1 MLLSVSLYALLNLVG
16 FSEKP
21 PLKIKQW
28 VSAFGPLRL
37 VNFSMDCVL
46 MSLHLFDIF
55 SAALVVCLGLL
66 CNETWMA
73 QSTQVRNKR
82 KPKKKKTL
90 GRKHLGLPSN
100 NSNKKT
106 LVAQK
111 LHASTDVQPS
121 IPTLI
126 RYLVGSHYQYT
137 RVSNL

>member
-82 KPKKKKTL
+82 KPKKKNPGAQTSRVTL
-90 GRKHLGLPSN
+90 QQLKQKNACGAEVARLDGCPAKHPNIDSLPGGVP
-100 NSNKKT
+100 
-106 LVAQK
+106 L
-111 LHASTDVQPS
+111 S
-121 IPTLI
+121 I
-126 RYLVGSHYQYT
+126 H
-137 RVSNL
+137 